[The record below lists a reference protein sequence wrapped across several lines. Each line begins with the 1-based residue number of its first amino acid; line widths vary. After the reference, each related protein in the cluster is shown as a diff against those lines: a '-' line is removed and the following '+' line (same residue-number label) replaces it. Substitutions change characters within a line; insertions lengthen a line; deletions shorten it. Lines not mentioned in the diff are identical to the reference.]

1 MGCQSRTASE
11 CSKVLLGWR
20 IDRIRAGADRTASCA
35 REAALFVRSLMKTAD
50 RALLSA
56 EGYTVEWALAVLDQW
71 SMEDTANSAAT

>member
-1 MGCQSRTASE
+1 
-11 CSKVLLGWR
+11 
-20 IDRIRAGADRTASCA
+20 
-35 REAALFVRSLMKTAD
+35 MKTAD